1 MKAKKILLTSLLLG
15 LTFTLSGCNWV
26 NYTPKTE
33 SSGYIDELYDFL
45 KEHYYLEVNDRKLLD
60 GLIYG
65 LTNAFNDPFTYY
77 TSSANGETQDYSS
90 SGVGLGFSRS
100 LYYGEAYVS
109 DVMKNSPAEKA
120 GMKESDVITKT
131 REVNSDGTYGEFYV
145 LKDHDYN
152 DWTNYFTGEE
162 NSKIEIYIKRK
173 DTNGNYQDLNTPLLV
188 TRGKYNVDKTKLIE
202 FTNTNGYSEAYVELS
217 SFLGDKQN
225 NETTPQEELKDI
237 FDKDIFSKVNNLD
250 HLIIDLRGN
259 GGGYVDNCVSALGL
273 FIPKGEVTAYYQY
286 ANGSYQALK
295 NETYDVQYTDKINQI
310 TLIVDNNTASAGESF
325 AVGLRDSEY
334 TKNKV
339 NIVGQVSYGK
349 GIAQTFISLFN
360 DGSLVRYTFA
370 RVCSPSKECIN
381 KRGIVPD
388 LFLGEENIPYDKYV
402 RFINGVK
409 SNDEL
414 NEHDQNILIN
424 RINILTGKSNSN
436 LEEAIKSLIS
446 QYKLEDSNG
455 IYTSNIANSLSDLF
469 YDNYLIHYG
478 SSIYTGH
485 VNGVNN
491 NDYLSSAQRIFIKEK
506 INYLMNSSY
515 QSFDQAIKAFQQKY
529 AIENEEHIYDKTSA
543 DLLQGLVMDLHL
555 NNYNVEVINQIKEA
569 YGSKK
574 I

>member
-1 MKAKKILLTSLLLG
+1 MKGKKALLTSLLLG
-15 LTFTLSGCNWV
+15 LTFTLSGCDLIS
-26 NYTPKTE
+26 YTPKTE

-45 KEHYYLEVNDRKLLD
+45 KEHYYLEVDDRKLLD

-65 LTNAFNDPFTYY
+65 LTDAFNDPFTYY
-77 TSSANGETQDYSS
+77 TSSANGESQDYSS
-90 SGVGLGFSRS
+90 SGVGLGFSRT

-120 GMKESDVITKT
+120 GLKENDVITKT
-131 REVNSDGTYGEFYV
+131 REVYSDGTYGEFYT

-152 DWTNYFTGEE
+152 DWSNYFTGEE
-162 NSKIEIYIKRK
+162 NSKIEIYVKRK
-173 DTNGNYQDLNTPLLV
+173 DENGKYQDLTSPLLV

-217 SFLGDKQN
+217 SFLGDKNN
-225 NETTPQEELKDI
+225 NETTPQEELKNI
-237 FDKDIFSKVNNLD
+237 FDKDIFTYVDTLD

-259 GGGYVDNCVSALGL
+259 GGGYVDNCVNALGL
-273 FIPKGEVTAYYQY
+273 FIPKGEVTAYYLY

-295 NETYDVQYTDKINQI
+295 NEKYDYQYTDKINQI
-310 TLIVDNNTASAGESF
+310 TLIIDNNTASAGESF

-349 GIAQTFISLFN
+349 GIAQSFVNLFN

-402 RFINGVK
+402 RFIDGVK

-414 NEHDQNILIN
+414 SKHDQEVLIN
-424 RINILTGKSNSN
+424 RINILTGKNN
-436 LEEAIKSLIS
+436 LTIEEGVNSLIS
-446 QYKLEDSNG
+446 KYKLEDSKG
-455 IYTSNIANSLSDLF
+455 IYTSKIANSLSDLF
-469 YDNYLIHYG
+469 YDNYIIYYG

-491 NDYLSSAQRIFIKEK
+491 NDNLSSQQRIFIKEK

-529 AIENEEHIYDKTSA
+529 EIENQEHIYDKVSA